1 MKKRSLW
8 LITGLMTVALLG
20 VFVMQLYYIR
30 QAYNLN
36 SQLFEQD
43 VNQALNAVVTKV
55 QKRNAALHISRKDRQ
70 MELERKAEVQDQAKQ
85 LVEYKDRF
93 KEEAQKRVLE
103 RQRLIVADLN
113 QTDLEIRKSYANPI
127 LISEDE
133 FRAASDLGNPNKSPV
148 HVDVNVGLDAFGNVV
163 AGQIKS
169 TFVQERPK
177 LFNVAQ
183 TKLPDSIHYLAV
195 DPGTGKNVLI
205 SVRTVSAELERKF
218 ILEDNLA
225 KRKYDEGL
233 KRLMSDTIP
242 MKPGADILLQD
253 VAKEMRDANVP
264 LSKMIAK
271 DVLDTLIKKELLNRN
286 ITLKYD
292 FWVGLAQK
300 DSLVYRK
307 AANTTGELLP
317 KNTYKA
323 TLFNSVIRDPGML
336 YLYFPNKNSLIFAN
350 LSVTMASSAGLLLV
364 LIFIFAYTIY
374 TILRQ
379 KKISEMK
386 TDFINNMTHEFKTP
400 VATIMIASEALKDP
414 EVVADKSRISRLAGI
429 IYDENVRLGN
439 HIERVLSIAR
449 LEKKELKLEH
459 KEVNIHDLITAV
471 VDSMNLQLQKKNARV
486 TLNLEAL
493 QPVILGDELHLSNVF
508 YNLVDNAN
516 KYSSENPKITIT
528 TRNTD
533 KALHIEIA
541 DEGIGMT
548 KEHSKR
554 IFDQF
559 YRVPTGNLHDVK
571 GFGLGLNYVQD
582 IIEQMNGSIKVQSE
596 KDKGTTF
603 EINLPLNH
611 NHSK

>member
-8 LITGLMTVALLG
+8 LITGLMTIALLG

-30 QAYNLN
+30 EAYNLK

-70 MELERKAEVQDQAKQ
+70 MEIDRQAEVRDQAKQ
-85 LVEYKDRF
+85 LVEYKDIF
-93 KEEAQKRVLE
+93 KEEEQKRILE

-113 QTDLEIRKSYANPI
+113 QTDLEIRKSYASPL
-127 LISEDE
+127 LISEEE
-133 FRAASDLGNPNKSPV
+133 FRAASDLSNPSKSPV

-169 TFVQERPK
+169 TFVQDRPK
-177 LFNVAQ
+177 IFNVAQ

-195 DPGTGKNVLI
+195 DPVTGKNVLI
-205 SVRTVSAELERKF
+205 SVKTVSVELERKF
-218 ILEDNLA
+218 ILEDKLA
-225 KRKYDEGL
+225 KRKYDDGL
-233 KRLMSDTIP
+233 KGLMSDTIP
-242 MKPGADILLQD
+242 MKPGTDILLQD

-264 LSKMIAK
+264 LSKMISK

-286 ITLKYD
+286 ITLKYG

-300 DSLVYRK
+300 DSLVYIK
-307 AANTTGELLP
+307 ASNMNAEGLP

-323 TLFNSVIRDPGML
+323 TLYNFVTRDPGML
-336 YLYFPNKNSLIFAN
+336 YLYFPDRNSLI
-350 LSVTMASSAGLLLV
+350 LSNMWATMASSAGLLLV

-374 TILRQ
+374 AIMRQ

-414 EVVADKSRISRLAGI
+414 EIVEDKSRISRLAGI

-449 LEKKELKLEH
+449 LEKKDLKLEH
-459 KEVNIHDLITAV
+459 TEVNIHDLILAV
-471 VDSMNLQLQKKNARV
+471 VDSMSLQLQKKNAQLS
-486 TLNLEAL
+486 LNLNAVH
-493 QPVILGDELHLSNVF
+493 PVIYGDELHLSNVF

-516 KYSSENPKITIT
+516 KYSTEDPKITIET
-528 TRNTD
+528 TSTD
-533 KALHIEIA
+533 KALIISIA

-548 KEHSKR
+548 KDQTKR

-582 IIEQMNGSIKVQSE
+582 IIEQMNGTIKVHSE

-603 EINLPLNH
+603 EISLPLNH
-611 NHSK
+611 N

>member
-1 MKKRSLW
+1 
-8 LITGLMTVALLG
+8 MTVALLG

-317 KNTYKA
+317 KIPIKQH
-323 TLFNSVIRDPGML
+323 F
-336 YLYFPNKNSLIFAN
+336 LI
-350 LSVTMASSAGLLLV
+350 L
-364 LIFIFAYTIY
+364 
-374 TILRQ
+374 
-379 KKISEMK
+379 
-386 TDFINNMTHEFKTP
+386 
-400 VATIMIASEALKDP
+400 
-414 EVVADKSRISRLAGI
+414 
-429 IYDENVRLGN
+429 
-439 HIERVLSIAR
+439 
-449 LEKKELKLEH
+449 
-459 KEVNIHDLITAV
+459 
-471 VDSMNLQLQKKNARV
+471 
-486 TLNLEAL
+486 
-493 QPVILGDELHLSNVF
+493 
-508 YNLVDNAN
+508 
-516 KYSSENPKITIT
+516 
-528 TRNTD
+528 
-533 KALHIEIA
+533 
-541 DEGIGMT
+541 
-548 KEHSKR
+548 
-554 IFDQF
+554 
-559 YRVPTGNLHDVK
+559 
-571 GFGLGLNYVQD
+571 
-582 IIEQMNGSIKVQSE
+582 
-596 KDKGTTF
+596 
-603 EINLPLNH
+603 
-611 NHSK
+611 